1 MTAAAQVRRAKP
13 PRPRRPPD
21 DGWRELVTPEGVDLR
36 LKMAAYAER
45 CGAFL
50 IDLMI
55 IAGLLIVLTIL
66 AAVVAWRTGSTYG
79 GEAAAAIW
87 LLGAFALRNFYFIG
101 FELRPGGATPGKR
114 ATGLRVAA
122 RDGGR
127 LTANAVFARNAMREI
142 EVFLPLVFLFMGGQ
156 GVDAGLAA
164 LGAIWSGVFVLF
176 PLFNRD
182 RLRLGDLAAGT
193 MVVKAP
199 KRVLRPDLA
208 QEGPTMVGGLAFTQ
222 AQLDAYGVKELHVL
236 EGVLRGGQRGAI
248 AEVSERIRRKIGWDA
263 PLEVSDRAFL
273 AAYYAG
279 LRARLEA
286 RMLFGHRRADKFDLP

>member
-1 MTAAAQVRRAKP
+1 MTAATATRRAN
-13 PRPRRPPD
+13 PRRPPD
-21 DGWRELVTPEGVDLR
+21 DGWREFVTPEGVDLR

-45 CGAFL
+45 CGAFVIDVL
-50 IDLMI
+50 IILSVLIGMT
-55 IAGLLIVLTIL
+55 LIVVL
-66 AAVVAWRTGSTYG
+66 VNWRTSWDPRGDVSTM
-79 GEAAAAIW
+79 IW

-101 FELRPGGATPGKR
+101 FELRTGGATPGKR

-127 LTANAVFARNAMREI
+127 LTANAVFARNAMRELEI
-142 EVFLPLVFLFMGGQ
+142 FLPASFLFASGM
-156 GVDAGLAA
+156 GVDAGLIA
-164 LGAIWSGVFVLF
+164 LGAVWSGVFVLF

-208 QEGPTMVGGLAFTQ
+208 QGGPATVGGLAFTE

-236 EGVLRGGQRGAI
+236 EDVLRRGQRGAI
-248 AEVSERIRRKIGWDA
+248 AEVAERIRRKIVWET
-263 PLEVSDRAFL
+263 PMEVSDRAFL
-273 AAYYAG
+273 GAYYAG

-286 RMLFGHRRADKFDLP
+286 RILFGHRRADKFDRP

>member
-1 MTAAAQVRRAKP
+1 MTVAADLRRAK
-13 PRPRRPPD
+13 PRRPPD
-21 DGWRELVTPEGVDLR
+21 DGWREFVTPEGVDLR

-45 CGAFL
+45 CGAFV
-50 IDLMI
+50 IDLLI
-55 IAGLLIVLTIL
+55 IVAALIALTIL
-66 AAVVAWRTGSTYG
+66 AAVVAWRTGSTLG
-79 GEAAAAIW
+79 GEVAQVIW
-87 LLGAFALRNFYFIG
+87 LLGFFALRSFYFIG

-142 EVFLPLVFLFMGGQ
+142 EVFLPMVFLFMGGQ
-156 GVDAGLAA
+156 GIDAGLAA

-208 QEGPTMVGGLAFTQ
+208 QDGPTTVGGLAFTE

-236 EGVLRGGQRGAI
+236 EDVLRRGQRGAI
-248 AEVSERIRRKIGWDA
+248 AEVAERIRRKIAWET
-263 PLEVSDRAFL
+263 PMEVSDRAFL
-273 AAYYAG
+273 GAYYAG

-286 RMLFGHRRADKFDLP
+286 RMLFGHRRADKFDRP